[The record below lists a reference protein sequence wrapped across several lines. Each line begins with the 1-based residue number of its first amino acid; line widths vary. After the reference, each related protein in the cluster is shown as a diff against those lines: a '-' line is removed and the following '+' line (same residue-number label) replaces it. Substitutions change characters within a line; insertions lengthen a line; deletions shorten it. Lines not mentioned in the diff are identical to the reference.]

1 MEPHGIFVPM
11 VTPFAEDGSVALD
24 ALDSLARS
32 VLAEGAAGLVAL
44 GTTGEPAQLSARER
58 SQVLEVCGRVCGE
71 LGATLIAGA
80 GGSATA
86 HSARELEE
94 LAGTADAALVPTPPF
109 VRPSRDGVLT
119 HFTHLAERTPVP
131 LIIYHVPAR
140 TGCALDAETLRALSA
155 LPGIVGVKY
164 AAGAL
169 DQDAVELLGD
179 RPPGFAVLA
188 GDDVFLSALL
198 ALGASGGVAASAHLA
213 TARFVELVDAWDTGE
228 AARARRL
235 GHRLAALATAVFAEP
250 NPAVVKAVLAAQGRI
265 PTPAVRLP
273 LLPASAAAA
282 DRTLACLRS
291 LSAHAR
297 DAS

>member
-1 MEPHGIFVPM
+1 MELRGIFVPM

-24 ALDSLARS
+24 ALESLARS

-44 GTTGEPAQLSARER
+44 GTTGEPALLSARER
-58 SQVLEVCGRVCGE
+58 KQVLEVCGRVCGE
-71 LGATLIAGA
+71 LGAPLIAGS

-86 HSARELEE
+86 RSARELEE
-94 LAGTADAALVPTPPF
+94 LAGTADAALVPAPPF
-109 VRPSRDGVLT
+109 VRPSRDGVLA

-131 LIIYHVPAR
+131 LIVYHVPSR
-140 TGCALDAETLRALSA
+140 TGCALDAGTLRALA
-155 LPGIVGVKY
+155 GLPGIVGVKY

-169 DQDAVELLGD
+169 DQDAVELLGA

-198 ALGASGGVAASAHLA
+198 ALGASGGIAASAHLA
-213 TARFVELVDAWDTGE
+213 TARFVELVDAWDKGDV
-228 AARARRL
+228 AHARRL

-250 NPAVVKAVLAAQGRI
+250 NPAVAKAVLAARGRI

-273 LLPASAAAA
+273 LLPASATAL
-282 DRTLACLRS
+282 DRALACL
-291 LSAHAR
+291 
-297 DAS
+297 DAI